1 MDSIITID
9 QDPSVEMKSQSMH
22 NHNNPFDVSLFTDN
36 AKIRRIPLFAYDEDE
51 NTMINMHMM
60 KMVEKLLFGL
70 ILQTKIV

>member
-9 QDPSVEMKSQSMH
+9 QDPNVEMKSASMH

-51 NTMINMHMM
+51 NGIGNQ
-60 KMVEKLLFGL
+60 VKLKNYSGL
-70 ILQTKIV
+70 YNQTNS